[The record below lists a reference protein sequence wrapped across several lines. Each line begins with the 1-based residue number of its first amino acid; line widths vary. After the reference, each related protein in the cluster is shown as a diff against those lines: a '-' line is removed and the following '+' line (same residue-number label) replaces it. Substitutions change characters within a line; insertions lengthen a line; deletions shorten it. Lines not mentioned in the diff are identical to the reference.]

1 MRQTRL
7 ATFLRSSLH
16 FVFVAHKRTQGLA
29 PDAADVIVHIPIF
42 VLKNFHT
49 SEKRVHAT
57 SRADGIRCK
66 PVRPRPLFSSV
77 PLVVPERA
85 RSWCVQP
92 LWTAATQPPR
102 LHAQN
107 KVTASDLLRACSW
120 THDSWV
126 MRDSWKTNEKI
137 RSQDAIFTVLKPLL
151 SSVLFKGNA
160 VITGIHSMSKRIQFV
175 EK

>member
-1 MRQTRL
+1 MEI
-7 ATFLRSSLH
+7 
-16 FVFVAHKRTQGLA
+16 
-29 PDAADVIVHIPIF
+29 DAAGKVGHFPPLFSPLCLRGTQTHSGARWDVIVHVPIF
-42 VLKNFHT
+42 VLKNVHT
-49 SEKRVHAT
+49 
-57 SRADGIRCK
+57 RARIARTRLPERTGS
-66 PVRPRPLFSSV
+66 VRPRPPFSSV

-107 KVTASDLLRACSW
+107 KVTASDLMNTQQLRDTQFVENKW
-120 THDSWV
+120 GYLLTGRHH
-126 MRDSWKTNEKI
+126 
-137 RSQDAIFTVLKPLL
+137 SQTSAML

-175 EK
+175 RK